1 MSNIPE
7 TGIKT
12 KSPVNQIVDLVFN
25 PNATADYVVNAIEN
39 MVNQENDLQEI
50 FNNVKSKV
58 QNLQSEPELNQVQRD
73 IVNALIKTAMYAL
86 CMVYPVAV
94 SIDHRNPAYF
104 VLALVFLIVM
114 EAVAKKVKK
123 NDDSIQEQ
131 KLKDI
136 YKALLEM
143 YPELIKAPSVDDDFS
158 ALTNLEL

>member
-12 KSPVNQIVDLVFN
+12 KFEVNLIVDLIFK

-50 FNNVKSKV
+50 FNYVKSKV

-73 IVNALIKTAMYAL
+73 IVNAFIKTAMYAL
-86 CMVYPVAV
+86 CMAYPTAV
-94 SIDHRNPAYF
+94 SIDHKNPAYF

-114 EAVAKKVKK
+114 EVVAKKVKTK
-123 NDDSIQEQ
+123 EDRNLSQ
-131 KLKDI
+131 KLNDI
-136 YKALLEM
+136 YLKLLER
-143 YPELIKAPSVDDDFS
+143 YPELNPDKQDAEGGTLSQ
-158 ALTNLEL
+158 LEL